1 MPDKPQ
7 PRVPKGKPLPASDAD
22 LDAASEITPQDIEAA
37 KDWWQRNSDP
47 KYRDLLNAEPDDA
60 P

>member
-1 MPDKPQ
+1 MPDTPR

-22 LDAASEITPQDIEAA
+22 LEAASEISPADIEAA

-47 KYRDLLNAEPDDA
+47 KCKLLLEAEPDDA
-60 P
+60 E

>member
-1 MPDKPQ
+1 MSEQRP
-7 PRVPKGKPLPASDAD
+7 PRRPKGKPLPASDAD
-22 LDAASEITPQDIEAA
+22 LDAAAEITPADIEAA